1 MTIHPAPC
9 LRHRPTRACARVARF
24 VLAVALAGI
33 APLSAQSPHT
43 VRDTVLENGLQ
54 VIVLPSHAIPVATIE
69 VVVRA
74 GAFTQI
80 DAQDEGVPHIL
91 EHMLFKA
98 YDGGRGF
105 RGEAGDLGA
114 AYNGT
119 TSDER
124 VTYFVTLAS
133 DRVEDGIDAL
143 GKLVDDPDFSQR
155 DLDGELQVVRGE
167 LERMV
172 SDPYQVLD
180 IISNR
185 VLWGTAFQRKNAIGN
200 MITIL
205 SAERDRVRDHYRK
218 YYIPNNSA
226 LIVTGDV
233 EPEQVFE
240 WADDNFDGW
249 DERDDPFEDFTP
261 IAVSPLEKDTTFV
274 VDTPSTDVTISVKWQ
289 GPSLGEDPVG
299 ALAADVFSQM
309 FNQINSGAQG
319 RLVDTGVFQLVTMGY
334 RTLQNVGPVSMRAR
348 TTPEQIV
355 RALTEL
361 GVELALFS
369 DPTYFDEDDLEA
381 AKRALRFES
390 AVRREVAATAA
401 HSLAD
406 MWAIGGL
413 DYYRTY
419 EQGLQEITLEDV
431 RAYVDRYLVGQPRVI
446 SAMATEE
453 LIAPLSTALGQI
465 VAQWPRVFR

>member
-1 MTIHPAPC
+1 MTIPSVRSVRHGRSPCVVTLSGLALSILCAP
-9 LRHRPTRACARVARF
+9 P
-24 VLAVALAGI
+24 LA
-33 APLSAQSPHT
+33 AQTPRS

-69 VVVRA
+69 VAVRA
-74 GAFTQI
+74 GAFTQL
-80 DAQDEGVPHIL
+80 QPEDEGVPHIL

-105 RGEAGDLGA
+105 GPEAQDLGA

-124 VTYFVTLAS
+124 VTYFVTLAA
-133 DRVEDGIDAL
+133 DRVEDGIDAM
-143 GKLVDDPDFSQR
+143 GSLVDDPDFSQR
-155 DLDGELQVVRGE
+155 DLETELQVVRGE

-172 SDPYQVLD
+172 SDPYSVLD
-180 IISNR
+180 LVSDR
-185 VLWGTAFQRKNAIGN
+185 VLWGSAFQRKNAIGN
-200 MITIL
+200 MMTIL
-205 SAERDRVRDHYRK
+205 SAQRDRVRDHYRR
-218 YYIPNNSA
+218 YYIPNNAA

-233 EPEQVFE
+233 EPEDVFE
-240 WADDNFDGW
+240 WADDHFDGW
-249 DERDDPFEDFTP
+249 DDGDDPFEDFTTMTVP
-261 IAVSPLEKDTTFV
+261 PLARDTAFV
-274 VDTPSTDVTISVKWQ
+274 LDMPSTDVTISVKWQ
-289 GPSLGEDPVG
+289 GPSLSEDPVG

-309 FNQINSGAQG
+309 LNQMNSGAQA

-334 RTLQNVGPVSMRAR
+334 RTLQNVGPVTLRAR

-369 DPTYFDEDDLEA
+369 DPTYFGEKDLEA
-381 AKRALRFES
+381 AKRALRLES

-419 EQGLQEITLEDV
+419 EEGLQEVTLEDV
-431 RAYVDRYLVGQPRVI
+431 RAYVDRYLLGQHRVV

-453 LIAPLSTALGQI
+453 LMGPLSTALGQI